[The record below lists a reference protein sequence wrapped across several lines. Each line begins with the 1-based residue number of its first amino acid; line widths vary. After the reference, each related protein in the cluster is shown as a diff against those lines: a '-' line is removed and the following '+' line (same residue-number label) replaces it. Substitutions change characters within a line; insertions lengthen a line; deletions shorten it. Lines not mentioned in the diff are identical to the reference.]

1 MRLFK
6 RKDRRT
12 RAGGVIGP
20 DESEL
25 AHWNTSEEERDD
37 ADPEDLAGAA
47 EADEGGSEDDDAR
60 GEPAHGPWDVDEA
73 PSEEGLID
81 LGAVRIPKR
90 PGLQVRMELDKKT
103 RRIVA
108 VNLALEGSAL
118 QVQPFAAPR
127 SEGLWEELRAEI
139 AESIKKQGGSAD
151 ERTGAFGRE
160 LLARLP
166 VRMPDGRSGTR
177 PARFLGVDGTRW
189 FLRGVLTG
197 KATVD
202 AQAAEVMEDIFA
214 GIVVDRGSEPRPPRE
229 LLSLHLPGQSAQP
242 QAPAQEERL
251 TIRLPKR
258 GPEITEVR

>member
-1 MRLFK
+1 MKWFSRRRK
-6 RKDRRT
+6 RHGQT
-12 RAGGVIGP
+12 AGVIGP
-20 DESEL
+20 DEAEL
-25 AHWNTSEEERDD
+25 AHWN
-37 ADPEDLAGAA
+37 ADP
-47 EADEGGSEDDDAR
+47 SDDDAAVDDEDVTEGAAVE
-60 GEPAHGPWDVDEA
+60 GEDQTGESEQGPWDLAEA
-73 PSEEGLID
+73 PEEEGLID

-118 QVQPFAAPR
+118 QVQAFAAPR
-127 SEGLWEELRAEI
+127 SEGLWSELRAEI
-139 AESIKKQGGSAD
+139 AESIKKQGGTAD
-151 ERTGAFGRE
+151 ERDGTFGHE

-166 VRMPDGRSGTR
+166 VRMPDGRSGSR
-177 PARFLGVDGTRW
+177 PARFLGVDGARW

-197 KATVD
+197 KATVEPE
-202 AQAAEVMEDIFA
+202 AAEVMEEIFA

-242 QAPAQEERL
+242 QAPAQPERPTL
-251 TIRLPKR
+251 QLPKR